1 MMKMSTKEL
10 CIQGLLVALVT
21 ISTMIFQV
29 PVSATQGYIHLGDS
43 MILLIGVFFGAR
55 YGMVAGG
62 VGSALADLLSG
73 YAHWALFTLI
83 IKGIMGYLIGKIAS
97 FSEKN
102 QKFFTTRNMLA
113 SVSGIIW
120 MVFGYFIAGGI
131 LKSSFAV
138 AAVSIPE
145 NLVQGFAGLAIFI
158 VVGIAFHKAKIY
170 KFVLSR

>member
-1 MMKMSTKEL
+1 MKMSTKEL
-10 CIQGLLVALVT
+10 CMQGLLVALVT
-21 ISTMIFQV
+21 ISTMIFQI

-113 SVSGIIW
+113 SVSGIVW

-158 VVGIAFHKAKIY
+158 VVGIAFHRAKIY